1 MDESE
6 PIYKRI
12 LLKISGE
19 SLQGKAGSGISEP
32 VLKKLVEEIKK
43 VHYLGV
49 EIGIVV
55 GGGNFFRGRETEN
68 SVVKRTTSD
77 YMGMLATIMNGLALC
92 DAIET
97 EGLPTKLI
105 SALPIEKLT
114 EPVVTRK
121 INNYLME
128 KRIVVFTAGTGSP
141 FFTTDTG
148 AALRGIEIG
157 ADVFLKATMV
167 DGVYSDDPKKNKNV
181 SKFEKISFKNM
192 ILHNL
197 KVIDMTAVILCMENN
212 LKIKV
217 FDINKE
223 NSILNAV
230 TSDNEGTIIE
240 E

>member
-1 MDESE
+1 MDEPG

-19 SLQGKAGSGISEP
+19 SLQGKTGSSISEP
-32 VLKKLVEEIKK
+32 VLKNLVNEIKK
-43 VHYLGV
+43 IHSLGV

-55 GGGNFFRGRETEN
+55 GGGNFFRGRESDN
-68 SVVKRTTSD
+68 SVIKRTTAD

-92 DAIET
+92 DALEK
-97 EGLPTKLI
+97 EGLLIKLI

-121 INNYLME
+121 IKTYLSE
-128 KRIVVFTAGTGSP
+128 KRVVVFTAGTGSP
-141 FFTTDTG
+141 FFTTDTS
-148 AALRGIEIG
+148 AALRGIEID
-157 ADVFLKATMV
+157 ADVFLKATLV
-167 DGVYSDDPKKNKNV
+167 DGVYSGDPKKNTNV
-181 SKFEKISFKNM
+181 SKFKKISYKNM

-197 KVIDMTAVILCMENN
+197 KVIDMTAVMLCMENN

-217 FDINKE
+217 FDINGK

-230 TSDNEGTIIE
+230 ISDNDCTIIE
-240 E
+240 N